1 MATTDPRIDAYI
13 RKSAPFAQPI
23 LKHLR
28 AVVHAAS
35 PKIEE
40 TMKWSFPHFM
50 YQGMLCSMAAFKE
63 HATFG
68 FWKGSLIVDRSGQP
82 AENAMGQFGR
92 ITKLAELPAKRV
104 LIGYIREAMRLNDE
118 GVPSPT
124 RVKKKPRP
132 LVIPADLTAALRRN
146 SKARAVFDK
155 FSPGAQREYADWIAE
170 AKREAT
176 RAARLATA
184 LEWIQDGKQRYWKYQ
199 KNC

>member
-1 MATTDPRIDAYI
+1 VSTDPRIDVYI

-50 YQGMLCSMAAFKE
+50 YKGILCSMAAFRE

-68 FWKGSLIVDRSGQP
+68 FWKGSLIVARGGQL

-92 ITKLAELPAKRV
+92 ITKLAELPAKKV
-104 LIGYIREAMRLNDE
+104 LIGYIRAAMKLNDE

-124 RVKKKPRP
+124 RVKKKKPRP
-132 LVIPADLTAALRRN
+132 LVIPADLTAALKKN
-146 SKARAVFDK
+146 GKARAAFEE
-155 FSPGAQREYADWIAE
+155 FSPSAQRDYADWIAE
-170 AKREAT
+170 AKRAET

-184 LEWIQDGKQRYWKYQ
+184 LEWIAEGKQRYWKYQ
-199 KNC
+199 